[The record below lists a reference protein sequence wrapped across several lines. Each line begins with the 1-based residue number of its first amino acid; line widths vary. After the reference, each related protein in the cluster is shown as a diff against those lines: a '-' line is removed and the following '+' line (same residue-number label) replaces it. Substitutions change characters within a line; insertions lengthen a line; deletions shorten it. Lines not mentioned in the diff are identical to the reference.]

1 MPFAATSKK
10 AKTAVSTRPL
20 GTFPRVNAAAV
31 CTAKLPFSRKL
42 RNRFLSPPT
51 GQGLYEPGPFVL
63 RACAKTT
70 FFEDFGARFVA
81 HLIEIRP
88 FRQSA
93 RQSGRLSVP
102 ENEV

>member
-1 MPFAATSKK
+1 MLFAATSKK

-42 RNRFLSPPT
+42 RNRFLSHR
-51 GQGLYEPGPFVL
+51 PGFVRTWPFL
-63 RACAKTT
+63 FKARPKTT
-70 FFEDFGARFVA
+70 FFEDFVAHFVA

-102 ENEV
+102 RK